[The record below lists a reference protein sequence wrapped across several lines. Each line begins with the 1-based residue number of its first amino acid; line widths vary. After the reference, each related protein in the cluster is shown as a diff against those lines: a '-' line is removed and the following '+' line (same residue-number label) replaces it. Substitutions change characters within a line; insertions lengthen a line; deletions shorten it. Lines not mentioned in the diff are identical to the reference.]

1 MIAITFIV
9 KSPDKESPSRHVVT
23 GDGRSLRNRVAD

>member
-9 KSPDKESPSRHVVT
+9 KSPDVESPSRRVMT
-23 GDGRSLRNRVAD
+23 GDGRSLRKKGY

>member
-9 KSPDKESPSRHVVT
+9 KSPDVESPSRLDVT
-23 GDGRSLRNRVAD
+23 GDGRSLRKKGY